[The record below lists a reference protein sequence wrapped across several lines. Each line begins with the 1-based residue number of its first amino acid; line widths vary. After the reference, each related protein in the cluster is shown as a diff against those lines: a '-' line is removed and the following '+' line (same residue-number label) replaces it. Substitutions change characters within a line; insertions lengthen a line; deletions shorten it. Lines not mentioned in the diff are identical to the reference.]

1 MTTCGFEVAAGTD
14 IAASEVPTLQHE
26 LWYYA
31 MEFRAFVSKAL
42 FSGTQSNE
50 VIDSPGCHPIEKL
63 ESDATGL
70 IWRGCQKPRQNGL
83 EPICL

>member
-1 MTTCGFEVAAGTD
+1 MTTCGFEAAAGTD
-14 IAASEVPTLQHE
+14 IAASEVPTLQHK

-50 VIDSPGCHPIEKL
+50 VIDSLGCHPIEKL

-70 IWRGCQKPRQNGL
+70 IWRGCQKPHRKD
-83 EPICL
+83 